1 MRVEKADVAA
11 EYLAVICNHVF
22 VSWNRV
28 ASRYPNVRIEAC
40 RSGPGIRGRT
50 GCSQENGSNWYQ
62 MGSFVFGGVGK
73 IETATTDPGGQDD
86 RVRNRQHRLL
96 VTGSGSVESGSV
108 LR

>member
-1 MRVEKADVAA
+1 MRVDKANVTAEHLAA
-11 EYLAVICNHVF
+11 IYNHDF

-28 ASRYPNVRIEAC
+28 ASGYVTVRIEAC

-96 VTGSGSVESGSV
+96 VTGG
-108 LR
+108 